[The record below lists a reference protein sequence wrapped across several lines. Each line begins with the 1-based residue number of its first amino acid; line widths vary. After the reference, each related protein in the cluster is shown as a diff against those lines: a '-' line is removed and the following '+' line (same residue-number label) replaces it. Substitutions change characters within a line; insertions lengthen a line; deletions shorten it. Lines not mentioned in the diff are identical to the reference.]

1 MFEQLHIEKVVVSK
15 NPIFE
20 IYYYTTFKT
29 HSNKNHV
36 IHNFQVTKKYIK
48 TFFKLASA
56 ILKVMK
62 KFKGKTYESIK
73 ILSRL
78 LWLFCKRAV
87 SQVLVGA
94 IKKGHSADIGKTPK
108 NSHDKAISKVYLLN

>member
-20 IYYYTTFKT
+20 IYYYTKFKT

-36 IHNFQVTKKYIK
+36 IHNFQVTKQYIK

-62 KFKGKTYESIK
+62 KFKGKTYESLK

-78 LWLFCKRAV
+78 LWLLAAGGRC
-87 SQVLVGA
+87 
-94 IKKGHSADIGKTPK
+94 
-108 NSHDKAISKVYLLN
+108 